1 VFSVETTNRPQLA
14 KEFVQKIGAT
24 FPIVIDDQKLS
35 RSLYGV
41 KATPTNLFID
51 RSGKIIFT
59 VVGYGPG
66 MEKGLA
72 ADIETLLKAS

>member
-1 VFSVETTNRPQLA
+1 V
-14 KEFVQKIGAT
+14 
-24 FPIVIDDQKLS
+24 VIDDQKLS

-41 KATPTNLFID
+41 KATPTNVFID
-51 RSGKIIFT
+51 RQGKIIFT

-72 ADIETLLKAS
+72 ADIDVLLKAS